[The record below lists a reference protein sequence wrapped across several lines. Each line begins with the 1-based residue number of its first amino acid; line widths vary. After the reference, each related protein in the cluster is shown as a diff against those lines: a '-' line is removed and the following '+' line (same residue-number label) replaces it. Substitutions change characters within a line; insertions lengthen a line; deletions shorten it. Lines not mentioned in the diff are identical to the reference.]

1 MQDNPVSVSCT
12 PAHPGATRL
21 MWCVTL
27 KRKGTETG
35 GQRKLSSEP
44 EEVGLPEG
52 GGGRGTENDKGAS
65 GRGLESELPV
75 QRDTNSVFKSE
86 SLPTVSRHVHDCER
100 SCERRK
106 LVCSRSGSSKHA
118 TQPCRANTGSAPDS
132 QHSSAQ
138 KQDRQMTWSHL
149 LQEKTVVVVSKGQNP
164 TCDVQT
170 LAGRRSTPAWRGK
183 SEWES
188 KSRQTRTS
196 ARTWASC

>member
-1 MQDNPVSVSCT
+1 
-12 PAHPGATRL
+12 

-75 QRDTNSVFKSE
+75 RRDTNSVFESE
-86 SLPTVSRHVHDCER
+86 SLPTVSRHVHVYER

-106 LVCSRSGSSKHA
+106 PVCSRHGSSKHA
-118 TQPCRANTGSAPDS
+118 TQSCRANTGSAPDS

-138 KQDRQMTWSHL
+138 KQ
-149 LQEKTVVVVSKGQNP
+149 
-164 TCDVQT
+164 QT
-170 LAGRRSTPAWRGK
+170 NHPEPFTPGRNSG
-183 SEWES
+183 
-188 KSRQTRTS
+188 
-196 ARTWASC
+196 CCF